1 MRRSFIVFSLI
12 LLCAL
17 STPAQTFR
25 STTEPAVRQVLE
37 RQQEAW
43 NHHDLESF
51 MAGYWNSPE
60 LTFFSGAKIY
70 SGWQSTLERY
80 RKTYQSEGR
89 EMGKLEFSDL
99 KIDRGSRAGCGIG
112 AWGVAFNHV
121 RWKDAARM
129 VHSGVPEIS
138 GRLENHSRPH
148 VCRGVSR

>member
-1 MRRSFIVFSLI
+1 MRTSFIVFSLI

-60 LTFFSGAKIY
+60 LTFFSDAKIY

-99 KIDRGSRAGCGIG
+99 KIEALAPDAALVRG
-112 AWGVAFNHV
+112 AWHLTMSDGKTPHGWFTLVF
-121 RWKDAARM
+121 RKFPDGWKIIHDHTSAA
-129 VHSGVPEIS
+129 E
-138 GRLENHSRPH
+138 
-148 VCRGVSR
+148 